1 MFSLRNKNAFVTG
14 GSSGIGAAIT
24 RLFARQEARVTILDV
39 DEKLGQALSDEL
51 NKEGL
56 KTDFVFCD
64 VTDQPQMVDH
74 FQRFA
79 ELGSID
85 ILVNNAGIA
94 HVGKLEDTPEHV
106 FDRIFQ
112 VNVKGV
118 YNGMYAAIPYMKQQK
133 HGVILNMAS
142 IVSRVAIPDRFAYT
156 MSKGAVFSMTNAV
169 AMDYLDYNIRCN
181 CIMPGRIHTPFV
193 DGFLAKNY
201 PGREAEMMAKLAKT
215 QPIGRMGE
223 PEEVAT
229 LALYLCSD
237 EGTFITGTDV
247 RLDGGY
253 ISLIR

>member
-1 MFSLRNKNAFVTG
+1 MFSLKNKNAFVTG

-24 RLFARQEARVTILDV
+24 RLFAQQEAKVTILDV
-39 DEKLGQALSDEL
+39 DDKLGQALAEELRSDHHQV
-51 NKEGL
+51 
-56 KTDFVFCD
+56 DYYHCD
-64 VTDQPQMVDH
+64 VTDQPIVVDL

-79 ELGSID
+79 EQGTID

-106 FDRIFQ
+106 FDRIFN

-118 YNGMYAAIPYMKQQK
+118 YNGMYAAIPFMKRQK
-133 HGVILNMAS
+133 GGVILNMAS

-223 PEEVAT
+223 PEEVAIM
-229 LALYLCSD
+229 ALYLCSD
-237 EGTFITGTDV
+237 EGSFITGTDF

>member
-1 MFSLRNKNAFVTG
+1 MFSLKNKHAFVTG

-24 RLFARQEARVTILDV
+24 RLFAHHEASVTILDL
-39 DEKLGQALSDEL
+39 DEAHGQALATEL
-51 NKEGL
+51 KAEQRQVE
-56 KTDFVFCD
+56 FVYCD
-64 VTDQPQMVDH
+64 VTDQPRMIDL

-79 ELGSID
+79 EQGPID

-106 FDRIFQ
+106 FDRIFN

-118 YNGMYAAIPYMKQQK
+118 YNGMYAALPHMKEQN

-142 IVSRVAIPDRFAYT
+142 IVSKVAIPDRFAYT

-223 PEEVAT
+223 PEEVAIM
-229 LALYLCSD
+229 ALYLCSD
-237 EGTFITGTDV
+237 EGSFITGTDF

-253 ISLIR
+253 MSLIR